1 VKSPPPGLPGSPP
14 LRAREEVL
22 ERHVQEGPA
31 RLGEDLAFEAEIA
44 VDVDAPT
51 AALGHPRGNL
61 QVAVDEHGPAIA
73 HEDPRGHARETV
85 PRGEEAA
92 GFVQSRADKPAV
104 DDPRPGLMPLA
115 ERERRVVAVDPLL
128 CGQGEV
134 KSVRVVAAAPT
145 RRIVVGWDV
154 YRRPPRSKCAW

>member
-1 VKSPPPGLPGSPP
+1 
-14 LRAREEVL
+14 
-22 ERHVQEGPA
+22 VQEGPA

>member
-1 VKSPPPGLPGSPP
+1 M
-14 LRAREEVL
+14 
-22 ERHVQEGPA
+22 QEGPA

-44 VDVDAPT
+44 IDVDAPT

-73 HEDPRGHARETV
+73 HEDPRGYARETV

-92 GFVQSRADKPAV
+92 GLVQSRADKPAM
-104 DDPRPGLMPLA
+104 DDPRPSLVPLA
-115 ERERRVVAVDPLL
+115 EGERRLVAVDPLL

-134 KSVRVVAAAPT
+134 QSVRVVAAAPT